1 MSENKMQFDPEKI
14 ESAEESTRPSAHSRK
29 AAENEPINEPVT
41 AADAAAQA
49 DAASETAA
57 TVITETAADNEPTA
71 EIAADAKNEPVKAA
85 QPISETAD
93 EADGAVDF
101 AAAVKEAKTNETA
114 PSEQKDGGKQK
125 NNSNADPA
133 DGKKM
138 GRGKRIL
145 KFFIPWKGDP
155 AREILRK
162 AVFLVALVV
171 FIGAF
176 SYLAVY
182 LNDRI
187 TYESAKN
194 HTADM
199 VDDSDDTVGADSVL
213 NKYRDVYNANNDFCG
228 WVTVPNTNVDGAVYQ
243 TLNNS
248 YYLNH
253 NGEKKSS
260 VYGAY
265 FADYKCT
272 IAPTGNSQNITLY
285 GHHMRDQTMFAQ
297 IRKYKDISF
306 YKENPIIYFDSLYE
320 TGTYK
325 VFAAFITNA
334 DPADDNG
341 YFFDFAVQG
350 FINQEDFL
358 SWIEQVKRRS
368 LINTSVDIVAGDD
381 ILTLSTCTYE
391 LGTSKDMRFVVMARK
406 VRDGETETVN
416 VSDAAQNANPLYP
429 AAWYKRFGGKKPTF
443 ADGLTTWGATSSVA
457 ESVIEHVIIPSSSE
471 TETWDQSSQ
480 VQSIPSFQNPFYSS
494 NFGQSSSSDYNGT
507 NTITPDPWV
516 TSQESFDVPWES
528 SNYNNGNNGPYYN
541 GP

>member
-1 MSENKMQFDPEKI
+1 MSENKMQFDRDKI
-14 ESAEESTRPSAHSRK
+14 ESAEEDRGYSAASLK
-29 AAENEPINEPVT
+29 KDSAQAEPIAETEPIAQTEQIAESEPVAEVEPVAET
-41 AADAAAQA
+41 ANGENSSADISAVAAKKEKADASVSSA
-49 DAASETAA
+49 
-57 TVITETAADNEPTA
+57 
-71 EIAADAKNEPVKAA
+71 
-85 QPISETAD
+85 
-93 EADGAVDF
+93 
-101 AAAVKEAKTNETA
+101 
-114 PSEQKDGGKQK
+114 QKDDNKKAEKKSGE
-125 NNSNADPA
+125 NDA

-138 GRGKRIL
+138 SRGKRIL
-145 KFFIPWKGDP
+145 KFFIPWKGDS
-155 AREILRK
+155 AREVFRK

-182 LNDRI
+182 LNDRM

-194 HTADM
+194 HAAGM
-199 VDDSDDTVGADSVL
+199 VDNSDDTIGADSIL
-213 NKYRDVYNANNDFCG
+213 NKYRDLYNANNDFCG
-228 WVTVPNTNVDGAVYQ
+228 WITIPNTNVDGAVYQ

-248 YYLNH
+248 YYIDH

-272 IAPTGNSQNITLY
+272 ISPTGNSQNITLY

-306 YKENPIIYFDSLYE
+306 YKENPILYFDTLYA

-358 SWIEQVKRRS
+358 AWIEQVKRRS
-368 LINTSVDIVAGDD
+368 LINTSVDVVAGDD

-416 VSDAAQNANPLYP
+416 VADAAQNSNPLYP

-443 ADGLTTWGATSSVA
+443 SDGLTTWGETSSVT
-457 ESVIEHVIIPSSSE
+457 ESVVEHVTIPYSSEAETSAPSSQI
-471 TETWDQSSQ
+471 QS
-480 VQSIPSFQNPFYSS
+480 VPSFENPFYSS
-494 NFGQSSSSDYNGT
+494 SYNQSSSSDYNGT

-516 TSQESFDVPWES
+516 TSAESFDLPWES
-528 SNYNNGNNGPYYN
+528 TTSYN